1 MRGGYLMEL
10 DELKTALEEMG
21 VDLSDMD
28 DILSV
33 AGCSSCCAEKNGG

>member
-1 MRGGYLMEL
+1 MRGGNLMEL
-10 DELKTALEEMG
+10 GELKTTLEEMG

-33 AGCSSCCAEKNGG
+33 AGCSSCCDDKNGG